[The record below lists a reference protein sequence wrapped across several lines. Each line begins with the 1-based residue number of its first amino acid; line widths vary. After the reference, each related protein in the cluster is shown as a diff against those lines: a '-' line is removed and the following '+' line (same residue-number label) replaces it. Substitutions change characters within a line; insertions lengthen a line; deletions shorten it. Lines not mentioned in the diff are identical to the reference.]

1 MKICFQTEC
10 FKACKKKFKI
20 FQFINT
26 VVRFQ
31 GVNHRRIPLFLRKTY
46 MAIDINALFA
56 WILSSCNWC
65 WRQRI
70 QTILFKIKIK
80 LSYYNRYK
88 SFVFSLFFYYKIQP
102 QTRYFRPQGFHG
114 VFHQSTTSSIPI
126 FSTVF
131 FKMPTIAVILK
142 HQTFII

>member
-88 SFVFSLFFYYKIQP
+88 QQFIFSLFVITKSSHRLATSDPRAFTVCSIKVQP
-102 QTRYFRPQGFHG
+102 LQFLSSPRCFSKCRPQQLF
-114 VFHQSTTSSIPI
+114 
-126 FSTVF
+126 
-131 FKMPTIAVILK
+131 
-142 HQTFII
+142 